1 MIIFPAIDI
10 RNGKVVRLKQGDPDR
25 QTIYGDRPA
34 DQAKIWEDAGAEALH
49 VVDLDGAIL
58 GERKNAGVVEK
69 IVNAV
74 QIPVQFGGGVRT
86 GADARR
92 MHEVGVQWIV
102 LGSVLIDDYEAAC
115 SIAEQFPGKICA
127 GIDAR
132 CGKVSIH
139 GWKEDTKTELVDFA
153 QKISI
158 SGFSRIIYTD
168 INRDGLLKGVDAE
181 EYRRLVDLV
190 NIPVVASGGVVSLCD
205 IERLCTTG
213 VIGVIVGKALYDGE
227 LDLKKAIEICSDR

>member
-92 MHEVGVQWIV
+92 MHEVGVQ
-102 LGSVLIDDYEAAC
+102 
-115 SIAEQFPGKICA
+115 
-127 GIDAR
+127 
-132 CGKVSIH
+132 
-139 GWKEDTKTELVDFA
+139 
-153 QKISI
+153 
-158 SGFSRIIYTD
+158 
-168 INRDGLLKGVDAE
+168 
-181 EYRRLVDLV
+181 
-190 NIPVVASGGVVSLCD
+190 
-205 IERLCTTG
+205 
-213 VIGVIVGKALYDGE
+213 IGRAHV
-227 LDLKKAIEICSDR
+227 